1 MMKSKK
7 WNIVLALLLMGTFTV
22 QAQITGKPNFGKIA
36 IIDATIHTVTEGTI
50 QNGVITLDGEKIEYV
65 GTDRSKVGDDY
76 TVIEATGK
84 HVFPGFMDSGTSLGL
99 VEVNAVPVTVDNR
112 EVGNVNPNMLAFTAF
127 NPHSAS
133 IPVTRVS
140 GVTHVITAPQG
151 GLVSGQAAL
160 MDLWGYS
167 PDSMAIDATAG
178 MVLNWPSA
186 QSRGWGPRNPEQAE
200 KRYKEAVRNLNKWL
214 DNARFYDQMMNEFE
228 ADPSGKTKPEK
239 NQQLQ
244 AMRALVQGETPL
256 IIAVSSEKDILNAI
270 EWSSHEDNSSLN
282 IVFAGVEEGWR
293 VAEKIAEAGIPC
305 LVSTL
310 YTPVRSYD
318 HIHRPYENP
327 AALMKAGVKVA
338 IMTGEVENVRNLPFN
353 AGYAAA
359 YGMGTEEAIKAVTI
373 NPAEIFGVSDRLG
386 SLEIGKQANL
396 FISSGDP
403 FEPLSQIE
411 QVFIKGY
418 QIPMDSRHTQLFEE
432 FLDRDATQE

>member
-1 MMKSKK
+1 MKSKK
-7 WNIVLALLLMGTFTV
+7 WNIVLALLLIGTFTV
-22 QAQITGKPNFGKIA
+22 QAQITGKPTFGKIA
-36 IIDATIHTVTEGTI
+36 IVDATIHTVTEGTI
-50 QNGVITLDGEKIEYV
+50 QNGVITLDGEFIEYV
-65 GTDRSKVGDDY
+65 GTDRSKIGDDY
-76 TVIEATGK
+76 ILIEAAGK

-99 VEVNAVPVTVDNR
+99 VEINAVPVTVDNR
-112 EVGNVNPNMLAFTAF
+112 EVGNMNPNMLAFTAF

-178 MVLNWPSA
+178 MVLNWPSIR
-186 QSRGWGPRNPEQAE
+186 SRGWGPRNPEQAE
-200 KRYKEAVRNLNKWL
+200 KSYKEAIRNLDKWME
-214 DNARFYDQMMNEFE
+214 NARFYQQMMSEFE
-228 ADPSGKTKPEK
+228 GNPTGKTKPEK

-244 AMRALVQGETPL
+244 AMRELVLGETPL

-270 EWSSHEDNSSLN
+270 EWATHEDNASLN

-293 VAEKIAEAGIPC
+293 VAEQIAEAGIPC

-327 AALMKAGVKVA
+327 YALMKAGVKVA

-359 YGMGTEEAIKAVTI
+359 YGMGTEEAVKAVTI

-396 FISSGDP
+396 FISTGDP

-418 QIPMDSRHTQLFEE
+418 QIPMDTRHTQLFEE
-432 FLDRDATQE
+432 FLDRDTTQ

>member
-1 MMKSKK
+1 MKSNK
-7 WNIVLALLLMGTFTV
+7 WNIVLALLLMTSITV
-22 QAQITGKPNFGKIA
+22 QAQITDKPNFGKIA
-36 IIDATIHTVTEGTI
+36 IVDATIHTVTEGTI
-50 QNGVITLDGEKIEYV
+50 QNGVISLDGEKIEYV
-65 GTDRSKVGDDY
+65 GTDRSKVSDEY
-76 TVIEATGK
+76 YIIPASGK
-84 HVFPGFMDSGTSLGL
+84 HVYPGFMDSGTSLGL
-99 VEVNAVPVTVDNR
+99 VEVSAVAVTVDNR
-112 EVGNVNPNMLAFTAF
+112 EVGNMNPNMLAFTAF
-127 NPHSAS
+127 NPHSVS

-167 PDSMAIDATAG
+167 PDSMVIDVTAG
-178 MVLNWPSA
+178 MVLNWPTIR
-186 QSRGWGPRNPEQAE
+186 SRGRGPRNLEQAE
-200 KRYKEAVRNLNKWL
+200 KRYKEAIKNLNNLL
-214 DNARFYDQMMNEFE
+214 DNARFYQQMMSEYD
-228 ADPSGKTKPEK
+228 ADPSGKIKPAK

-244 AMRALVQGETPL
+244 SMRALVEGETPL

-270 EWSSHEDNSSLN
+270 EWASHEDNISLN

-293 VAEKIAEAGIPC
+293 VAEQIAKAGIPC

-310 YTPVRSYD
+310 YTPVRPYD

-327 AALMKAGVKVA
+327 SALMKAGVKVA

-373 NPAEIFGVSDRLG
+373 NPAEIFGVSNLLG
-386 SLEIGKQANL
+386 SLEEGKQANL

>member
-1 MMKSKK
+1 MKSNK
-7 WNIVLALLLMGTFTV
+7 WNIVLALLLMTSITV
-22 QAQITGKPNFGKIA
+22 QAQITDKPNFGKIA
-36 IIDATIHTVTEGTI
+36 IVDATIHTVTEGTI

-65 GTDRSKVGDDY
+65 GNDRSKVSDEY
-76 TVIEATGK
+76 AIIQASGK
-84 HVFPGFMDSGTSLGL
+84 HVYPGFMDSGTSLGL
-99 VEVNAVPVTVDNR
+99 IEINAVAVTVDNR
-112 EVGNVNPNMLAFTAF
+112 EVGNMNPNMLAFTAF

-178 MVLNWPSA
+178 VVLNWPSVR
-186 QSRGWGPRNPEQAE
+186 SRGWGPRNPEQAE
-200 KRYKEAVRNLNKWL
+200 RRYKEAIRNLNKWL
-214 DNARFYDQMMNEFE
+214 DNTRFYQRMMSNYET
-228 ADPSGKTKPEK
+228 DPSGKTKPET

-244 AMRALVQGETPL
+244 AMRALVEGETPL

-270 EWSSHEDNSSLN
+270 EWASHEDNSSLN

-293 VAEKIAEAGIPC
+293 VAEQIAEAGIPC

-310 YTPVRSYD
+310 YTPVRAYD

-327 AALMKAGVKVA
+327 SVLMKAGVKVA
-338 IMTGEVENVRNLPFN
+338 ILTGEVENVRNLPFN

-359 YGMGTEEAIKAVTI
+359 YGMGTEEAVKAVTI
-373 NPAEIFGVSDRLG
+373 NPAEIFGVSNQLG
-386 SLEIGKQANL
+386 SLEAGKQANL
-396 FISSGDP
+396 FISTGDP

-418 QIPMDSRHTQLFEE
+418 QIPMDSRHSQLFEE
-432 FLDRDATQE
+432 FLDRDATQK

>member
-1 MMKSKK
+1 
-7 WNIVLALLLMGTFTV
+7 
-22 QAQITGKPNFGKIA
+22 
-36 IIDATIHTVTEGTI
+36 
-50 QNGVITLDGEKIEYV
+50 
-65 GTDRSKVGDDY
+65 
-76 TVIEATGK
+76 
-84 HVFPGFMDSGTSLGL
+84 
-99 VEVNAVPVTVDNR
+99 
-112 EVGNVNPNMLAFTAF
+112 
-127 NPHSAS
+127 
-133 IPVTRVS
+133 
-140 GVTHVITAPQG
+140 
-151 GLVSGQAAL
+151 
-160 MDLWGYS
+160 
-167 PDSMAIDATAG
+167 
-178 MVLNWPSA
+178 
-186 QSRGWGPRNPEQAE
+186 
-200 KRYKEAVRNLNKWL
+200 
-214 DNARFYDQMMNEFE
+214 
-228 ADPSGKTKPEK
+228 
-239 NQQLQ
+239 
-244 AMRALVQGETPL
+244 MRALVQGETPL

-338 IMTGEVENVRNLPFN
+338 IMTREVENVRNLPFN

-359 YGMGTEEAIKAVTI
+359 YGMGAEEAVKAVTI

>member
-1 MMKSKK
+1 MKSNK
-7 WNIVLALLLMGTFTV
+7 WNIVLALLLMTSITV
-22 QAQITGKPNFGKIA
+22 QAQITDKPNFGKIA
-36 IIDATIHTVTEGTI
+36 IVDATIHTVTEGTI

-65 GTDRSKVGDDY
+65 GNDRSKVSDEY
-76 TVIEATGK
+76 AIIQASGK
-84 HVFPGFMDSGTSLGL
+84 HVYPGFMDSGTSLGL
-99 VEVNAVPVTVDNR
+99 VEVNAVAVTVDNR
-112 EVGNVNPNMLAFTAF
+112 EVGNMNPNMLAFTAF

-178 MVLNWPSA
+178 VVLNWPSV

-200 KRYKEAVRNLNKWL
+200 RRYKEAIRNLNKWL
-214 DNARFYDQMMNEFE
+214 DNTRFYQQMMSNYEM
-228 ADPSGKTKPEK
+228 DPSGKTKPET

-244 AMRALVQGETPL
+244 AMRALVEGETPL

-270 EWSSHEDNSSLN
+270 EWASHEDNSSLN

-293 VAEKIAEAGIPC
+293 VAEQIAEAGIPC

-310 YTPVRSYD
+310 YTPVRAYD

-327 AALMKAGVKVA
+327 SVLMKAGVKVA

-359 YGMGTEEAIKAVTI
+359 YGMGTEEAVKAVTI
-373 NPAEIFGVSDRLG
+373 NPAEIFGVSNQLG
-386 SLEIGKQANL
+386 SLEAGKQANL
-396 FISSGDP
+396 FISTGDP
-403 FEPLSQIE
+403 FEPLNQIE

-418 QIPMDSRHTQLFEE
+418 QIPMDSRHSQLFEE

>member
-1 MMKSKK
+1 MKSKK
-7 WNIVLALLLMGTFTV
+7 WNLVLALLLIASFTV
-22 QAQITGKPNFGKIA
+22 QAQITDKPNFGKIA
-36 IIDATIHTVTEGTI
+36 IVDATIHTVTDGTI
-50 QNGVITLDGEKIEYV
+50 KNGVIMLDGEKIGYV
-65 GTDRSKVGDDY
+65 GTDRLKVSDEY
-76 TVIEATGK
+76 HIIQASGK
-84 HVFPGFMDSGTSLGL
+84 HVYPGFMDSGTSLGL
-99 VEVNAVPVTVDNR
+99 VEINAVAVTVDNR
-112 EVGNVNPNMLAFTAF
+112 EVGNMNPNMFAFTAF
-127 NPHSAS
+127 NPHSVS

-167 PDSMAIDATAG
+167 PDSMAIDITAG
-178 MVLNWPSA
+178 IVLNWPSIR
-186 QSRGWGPRNPEQAE
+186 SRGRGPRNLEQAE
-200 KRYKEAVRNLNKWL
+200 KRYKEAIRNLNKLL
-214 DNARFYDQMMNEFE
+214 DNARFYEQMMSEYE
-228 ADPSGKTKPEK
+228 ADASEKIKPEK

-244 AMRALVQGETPL
+244 TMRALVKGETPL

-270 EWSSHEDNSSLN
+270 EWALHEDNIPLN
-282 IVFAGVEEGWR
+282 IIFAGVEEGWR
-293 VAEKIAEAGIPC
+293 VAEQIAKAEIPC

-327 AALMKAGVKVA
+327 SALLKAGVKVA

-373 NPAEIFGVSDRLG
+373 NPAEIFGVSSLLG
-386 SLEIGKQANL
+386 SLEEGKQANL

>member
-1 MMKSKK
+1 MKSKK
-7 WNIVLALLLMGTFTV
+7 WNLVLALLLIASFTV
-22 QAQITGKPNFGKIA
+22 QAQITDKPNFGKIA
-36 IIDATIHTVTEGTI
+36 IVDATIHTVTDGTI
-50 QNGVITLDGEKIEYV
+50 KNGVIMLDGEKIGYV
-65 GTDRSKVGDDY
+65 GTDRLKVSDEY
-76 TVIEATGK
+76 HIIQASGK
-84 HVFPGFMDSGTSLGL
+84 HVYPGFMDSGTSLGL
-99 VEVNAVPVTVDNR
+99 VEINAVAVTVDNR
-112 EVGNVNPNMLAFTAF
+112 EVGNMNPNMFAFTAF
-127 NPHSAS
+127 NPHSVS

-167 PDSMAIDATAG
+167 PDSMAIDITAG
-178 MVLNWPSA
+178 IVLNWPSIR
-186 QSRGWGPRNPEQAE
+186 SRGRGPRNLEQAE
-200 KRYKEAVRNLNKWL
+200 KRYKEAIRNLNKLL
-214 DNARFYDQMMNEFE
+214 DNARFYEQMMSEYE
-228 ADPSGKTKPEK
+228 ADAFEKIKPEK

-244 AMRALVQGETPL
+244 TMRALVKGETPL

-270 EWSSHEDNSSLN
+270 EWALHEDNIPLN
-282 IVFAGVEEGWR
+282 IIFAGVEEGWR
-293 VAEKIAEAGIPC
+293 VAEQIAKAEIPC

-327 AALMKAGVKVA
+327 SALLKAGVKVA

-373 NPAEIFGVSDRLG
+373 NPAEIFGVSSLLG
-386 SLEIGKQANL
+386 SLEEGKQANL

>member
-1 MMKSKK
+1 MKSNK
-7 WNIVLALLLMGTFTV
+7 WNIVLALLLMTSITV
-22 QAQITGKPNFGKIA
+22 QAQITDKPNFGKIA
-36 IIDATIHTVTEGTI
+36 IVDATIHTVTEGTI

-65 GTDRSKVGDDY
+65 GNDRSKVSDEY
-76 TVIEATGK
+76 AIIQASGK
-84 HVFPGFMDSGTSLGL
+84 HVYPGFMDSGTSLGL
-99 VEVNAVPVTVDNR
+99 IEINAVAVTVDNR
-112 EVGNVNPNMLAFTAF
+112 EVGNMNPNMLAFTAF

-178 MVLNWPSA
+178 VVLNWPSVR
-186 QSRGWGPRNPEQAE
+186 SRGWGPRNPEQAE
-200 KRYKEAVRNLNKWL
+200 RRYKEAIRNLNKWL
-214 DNARFYDQMMNEFE
+214 DNTRFYQQMMSNYET
-228 ADPSGKTKPEK
+228 DPSGKTKPET

-244 AMRALVQGETPL
+244 AMRALVEGETPL

-270 EWSSHEDNSSLN
+270 EWASHEDNSSLN

-293 VAEKIAEAGIPC
+293 VAEQIAEAGIPC

-310 YTPVRSYD
+310 YTPVRAYD

-327 AALMKAGVKVA
+327 SVLMKAGVKVA

-359 YGMGTEEAIKAVTI
+359 YGMGTVEAVKAVTI
-373 NPAEIFGVSDRLG
+373 NPAEIFGVSNQLG
-386 SLEIGKQANL
+386 SLEAGKQANL
-396 FISSGDP
+396 FISTGDP

-418 QIPMDSRHTQLFEE
+418 QIPMDSRHSQLFEE
-432 FLDRDATQE
+432 FLDRDATQK